1 LSSRAQGRH
10 RAAVRP
16 KTPLSTIA
24 TQIQVGAG
32 TAGRRGAVI
41 AASSGLVVSLGVTAA
56 DAAPIGDAVQEK
68 PKAAPAAETVAA
80 PAPVVAE
87 AEQLTVPADA
97 GTATVGVVAGTLVA
111 PPKPKPV
118 VVPERAAPV
127 SRDTDRSTERASS
140 SSSSSSSR
148 SSSEES
154 TQKAAA
160 PEASGN
166 LSATRANVIAV
177 AARYVGTPYR
187 SGGTSPSG
195 FDCSGYVQ
203 YVFAQ
208 VGISLPRTSSAQ
220 AGAAVRISR
229 AEAQPGD
236 LVYKPGHIGIYAGG
250 NLMYDS
256 PTTGKSVSKR
266 EMWSSDF
273 GFYRVIGG

>member
-56 DAAPIGDAVQEK
+56 DAAPIGDAVQDK
-68 PKAAPAAETVAA
+68 PKAAPAAPAAETAAA

-118 VVPERAAPV
+118 VVPERTAPV
-127 SRDTDRSTERASS
+127 SRDADRSTERTSSSSASS
-140 SSSSSSSR
+140 SK
-148 SSSEES
+148 ES
-154 TQKAAA
+154 TEKAAA

-220 AGAAVRISR
+220 AGSAVRISQ

-236 LVYKPGHIGIYAGG
+236 LVYKPGHVGIYAGG

-266 EMWSSDF
+266 EIWSSEF